1 MYLEN
6 KKIIKMKKSD
16 LKFLVSFLFA
26 FCGVITLNSCS
37 HVDDEEGVN
46 IAGEW
51 LEDDSTDD
59 DTKMYISNYKE
70 GGGMANC
77 WIKVTADEGFVNNKV
92 GTYSVKGSDLT
103 LNYYD
108 DMINMNVME
117 EYSIR
122 NVTDYTLMLYYA
134 ENGSTTTAYR
144 IIDTYNMKVGET
156 RNVSIEDSKFSP
168 SAYKSNYKRIATV
181 NNNGVI
187 TAVKRGTAYII
198 ASSATEKA
206 VIRVVVTDPNNA
218 IDDYM
223 SYLGCNLDAIKNAF
237 GKSYTELTDE
247 YGDSFLHY
255 YIYDDYYESAVFYYK
270 LMEVGWL
277 GWQKSNVVNRIF
289 IDIRENVSQTI
300 IKESLSK
307 EFEYLGTIDGVE
319 LYGVIRTVLSPYGNF
334 EHNVYVNWYRDERLL
349 EYELDFDSSKI
360 RRNKSFSVTK
370 RIETKWRQ

>member
-1 MYLEN
+1 
-6 KKIIKMKKSD
+6 MKKSD

-26 FCGVITLNSCS
+26 FLGAIALNSCS
-37 HVDDEEGVN
+37 HDDDDESMN

-59 DTKMYISNYKE
+59 DTKMYISSYKE
-70 GGGMANC
+70 GGSMANC
-77 WIKVTADEGFVNNKV
+77 WIKVTADEGFVSNKV
-92 GTYSVKGSDLT
+92 GTYSVKGSNLT

-108 DMINMNVME
+108 DMIKMNVME

-122 NVTDYTLMLYYA
+122 NVTNYTLMLYYA
-134 ENGSTTTAYR
+134 ETGGTTTAYR

-156 RNVSIEDSKFSP
+156 RTVSIEDSKFSP
-168 SAYKSNYKRIATV
+168 STYKSNYKRIATV

-198 ASSATEKA
+198 VSSATEKA

-223 SYLGCNLDAIKNAF
+223 SFLGCNLDAIKNIF

-255 YIYDDYYESAVFYYK
+255 YLYDDYYETAVFYYK

-277 GWQKSNVVNRIF
+277 GWQKSNVVNRIY
-289 IDIRENVSQTI
+289 IDVRETASQAI
-300 IKESLSK
+300 IKEALSK

-319 LYGVIRTVLSPYGNF
+319 LYGVIRTILSPYGSF
-334 EHNVYVNWYRDERLL
+334 EHNVYVYWFPNERLL
-349 EYELDFDSSKI
+349 EYEIDFDSAKT
-360 RRNKSFSVTK
+360 RMNKSYSAKLSK
-370 RIETKWRQ
+370 RIEARWE